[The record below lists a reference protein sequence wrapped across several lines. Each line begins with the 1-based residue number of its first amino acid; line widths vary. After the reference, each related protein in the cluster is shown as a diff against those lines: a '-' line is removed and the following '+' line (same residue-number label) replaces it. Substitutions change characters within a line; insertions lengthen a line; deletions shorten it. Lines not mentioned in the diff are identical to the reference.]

1 MAKREGSFTMNPP
14 ESTSSNKRQH
24 PSRTSSNNRS
34 HPVREP
40 NFDST
45 NPYEILGV
53 PPDATAQQ
61 IKISYRKLALQ
72 HHPDKLSPQASEAE
86 KQTAHKNFTAIGHAY
101 EILGDEA
108 RRGEYDSQQRN
119 ERRGHR
125 FDDMFS
131 DPFFSSFGGMRNG
144 SRSSRN
150 RPTDFHFM
158 DPFELFNQFFSDEM
172 DHMSGQRRNSS
183 RSRHVDPVESFFGSD
198 PFFSSGFGGASHM
211 MSRHFDM
218 MNSMSSM
225 MSQMDGGSMFGGFE
239 SPMISNG
246 GHGASYHFSSSSS
259 SGRGG
264 SRSVSTSTRTT
275 IVNGVRTTV
284 TERTVVHPD
293 GRVERHV
300 ESTGGENP
308 ALPSS
313 SGNRPAIGYDDGRGR
328 RRR

>member
-1 MAKREGSFTMNPP
+1 MNSS

-34 HPVREP
+34 HQSRQP

-45 NPYEILGV
+45 NPYEVLGV

-108 RRGEYDSQQRN
+108 RRGEYDSQQQS

-125 FDDMFS
+125 FEGMFN

-172 DHMSGQRRNSS
+172 AQMNGQQSSSS
-183 RSRHVDPVESFFGSD
+183 RFRTRHEDPMESFFGSD

-218 MNSMSSM
+218 MNSMNSM
-225 MSQMDGGSMFGGFE
+225 MSQMHSGSMFGGFD
-239 SPMISNG
+239 SQMISNG
-246 GHGASYHFSSSSS
+246 GQGASYHFSSSSA

-293 GRVERHV
+293 GTVERHV
-300 ESTGGENP
+300 DTTGGETP
-308 ALPSS
+308 ALPASS
-313 SGNRPAIGYDDGRGR
+313 ADRPAIGYDDGRGR
-328 RRR
+328 RRH